1 MEGGVATGFRHV
13 ERGKYDPR
21 FFLVK
26 KIGRRTE
33 VKQIPMIYKS
43 VNSGDVFI
51 MDLGLTIYQF
61 NGRHSSKVHNHSINK
76 QPPSHKLDKK
86 IAILWRKMTVC
97 WMSKVN
103 TIKRFFIFRRLPTKL
118 KTLMNISPGY
128 IGICSWG
135 VLGEYNIPQNCWPF
149 TNAASNC
156 IVN

>member
-33 VKQIPMIYKS
+33 VKQIPMRYKS

-61 NGRHSSKVHNHSINK
+61 NGRHSSKVYNHSINK
-76 QPPSHKLDKK
+76 QPPSHKLDKT
-86 IAILWRKMTVC
+86 IA
-97 WMSKVN
+97 
-103 TIKRFFIFRRLPTKL
+103 FF
-118 KTLMNISPGY
+118 
-128 IGICSWG
+128 
-135 VLGEYNIPQNCWPF
+135 
-149 TNAASNC
+149 
-156 IVN
+156 